1 LPDPEEVEMTR
12 KSAAEWLNRSA
23 HVRLHEA
30 ENRAFQNVVERLQT
44 TRSKLLRKII
54 RELIGQGPDLLDHE
68 WQALENLIYQLGAL
82 GRNLNQYVKAI
93 HTRQAKA
100 SPLDLAL
107 IEQVRDEV
115 KRVDIWVIAIIA
127 RSKQRWVKSDDAI
140 SAFRSS
146 LCPLQADQTT
156 SALREGTT
164 T

>member
-1 LPDPEEVEMTR
+1 MNR
-12 KSAAEWLNRSA
+12 KSATEWLNRSA
-23 HVRLHEA
+23 HVRLHEI
-30 ENRAFQNVVERLQT
+30 ENRAFQVVVERLQT

-68 WQALENLIYQLGAL
+68 WQALEKLIYQLGAL

-93 HTRQAKA
+93 HTGQAKA
-100 SPLDLAL
+100 SPPDLAL

-115 KRVDIWVIAIIA
+115 KRVDEWVVAIIA
-127 RSKQRWVKSDDAI
+127 HSNYRWVKWDGAL
-140 SAFRSS
+140 SAFRSG
-146 LCPLQADQTT
+146 LRPLQADGAT

>member
-1 LPDPEEVEMTR
+1 MQR

-30 ENRAFQNVVERLQT
+30 EDRAFQGVVERLQT

-68 WQALENLIYQLGAL
+68 WLVLEKLLYQLSAL

-93 HTRQAKA
+93 HTGQAQA
-100 SPLDLAL
+100 APPELAL

-115 KRVDIWVIAIIA
+115 IRVEEEVVTIIA
-127 RSKQRWVKSDDAI
+127 RSNHRWVKWDGAI
-140 SAFRSS
+140 SAFRSR
-146 LCPLQADQTT
+146 LRPLQADGTT